1 MLLNTA
7 GVSSPRVAAAAL
19 GSVLAELAVL
29 VVVTSPFLV
38 DRLFLVVSG
47 IMDRLLMK
55 IETTPFS
62 PALFVKWSC

>member
-7 GVSSPRVAAAAL
+7 GVSSTRVAEAAL
-19 GSVLAELAVL
+19 GSVLAELGVL

-62 PALFVKWSC
+62 PAVFVKWSC